1 VTELRLSLLSPHRG
15 QTVNSVHG
23 VDLDAHLNVFLP
35 YARPANHEDQL
46 TRAALVVMKLVPLA
60 HEAFLGLIS
69 CQRLAELPPPR
80 YDLQTGQLTASEDA
94 EEVKEFVSVLLRPHK
109 EVTGIGK
116 VEASDRRAVY
126 DGVIQYGA
134 TLLVCIESKLLA
146 TASGQQAR
154 KINAK
159 KLQWKKDRLIHVRW
173 EQLLD
178 RWLNLLALGVLG
190 AAETQV
196 LDDFFDV
203 AERHFGDLL
212 PFNTLERCGTNMRRR
227 LRRLRVLLEDATGLV
242 VPLRRDG
249 VTAKFAPGTVV
260 TTQQAT
266 LWADD
271 EAVHLGIWPAEL
283 AAQYNALFDDPA
295 RRKGL
300 LDLAGRPG
308 WTCTPNMHVAF
319 RFATGPQRW
328 YPRKQKQLPLATYF
342 DQWTADLG
350 HHGAGMRTKAQL
362 KSAAFR
368 KWILDRGY
376 ADEADMADLRVWL
389 DTKKPTTKFQIRPG
403 MELKRSWPIKDATEL
418 DRSGDLLKEVHSAI
432 DDALTAL
439 NEPTLKPIDGHTR

>member
-1 VTELRLSLLSPHRG
+1 
-15 QTVNSVHG
+15 
-23 VDLDAHLNVFLP
+23 
-35 YARPANHEDQL
+35 
-46 TRAALVVMKLVPLA
+46 MKLVPLA
-60 HEAFLGLIS
+60 HEAFLGLIG
-69 CQRLAELPPPR
+69 CKRLAELPAPR

-94 EEVKEFVSVLLRPHK
+94 EEVQEFVSVLLRPHK

-159 KLQWKKDRLIHVRW
+159 KLQWKNDRLIHVRW

-203 AERHFGDLL
+203 AERYFGDLL

-227 LRRLRVLLEDATGLV
+227 LRRLRVLLEDATGLE

-249 VTAKFAPGTVV
+249 VTAKFAPGTTV

-266 LWADD
+266 LWVDD

-283 AAQYNALFDDPA
+283 AAQYNALFGDPA
-295 RRKGL
+295 RREGL

-308 WTCTPNMHVAF
+308 WTCTPNMHVAY

-342 DQWTADLG
+342 DQWTASSSLTIT
-350 HHGAGMRTKAQL
+350 RITW
-362 KSAAFR
+362 SAP
-368 KWILDRGY
+368 
-376 ADEADMADLRVWL
+376 ADAVTEA
-389 DTKKPTTKFQIRPG
+389 
-403 MELKRSWPIKDATEL
+403 SWSTLSIGFS
-418 DRSGDLLKEVHSAI
+418 DRSARSTAPRRFCSRQTTINDSAGHI
-432 DDALTAL
+432 DRTTSD
-439 NEPTLKPIDGHTR
+439 TRLVDVSTEKAFVEQVVSICRAVSMDCS